1 MKNGCIVAR
10 NIFDPIS
17 EQGINA
23 FISAL
28 IDGGYRLDK
37 IFFLSDA
44 DEREFSQTFAEC
56 KNFFENVF
64 VIAEGDKL
72 PALRALACGILKVQD
87 SDEKRIGQGQKTFFF
102 LENSPSLAAC
112 VQEEVAPF
120 LDGKYGV
127 KHDRLVVRAVGVP
140 EEKLKAVL
148 AEVKELCGNKLAF
161 GISENGADVRIQI
174 VYDADSPK
182 MLTDEVMRVLVS
194 GLNDYI
200 YALDDTPLNACIY
213 EMLKVRHLR
222 LSVGESFTGGGVA
235 KRLIEVPG
243 ISSVLFESVVAY
255 DNGSKMKRLGVSA
268 ETLAKHGAVSDET
281 AYEMA
286 AGLLASGNCNVSLA
300 TTGIAGPQSDNT
312 NKPVGLCYIAVGLD
326 DAVYVYKYI
335 FKGGREAITARAIDQ
350 ALFLL
355 YKQIK

>member
-10 NIFDPIS
+10 NIYDPIS
-17 EQGINA
+17 EKGMNA

-28 IDGGYRLDK
+28 IDGGYRIDK

-112 VQEEVAPF
+112 VREEVAPF

-182 MLTDEVMRVLVS
+182 MLTDEVMR
-194 GLNDYI
+194 
-200 YALDDTPLNACIY
+200 
-213 EMLKVRHLR
+213 
-222 LSVGESFTGGGVA
+222 
-235 KRLIEVPG
+235 
-243 ISSVLFESVVAY
+243 
-255 DNGSKMKRLGVSA
+255 
-268 ETLAKHGAVSDET
+268 
-281 AYEMA
+281 
-286 AGLLASGNCNVSLA
+286 
-300 TTGIAGPQSDNT
+300 
-312 NKPVGLCYIAVGLD
+312 
-326 DAVYVYKYI
+326 
-335 FKGGREAITARAIDQ
+335 
-350 ALFLL
+350 
-355 YKQIK
+355 